1 MALLITIVVTT
12 IEIIGIIS
20 AIVAL
25 YHPRTSQG
33 TIAWIVSLLTIP
45 VVAVPL
51 YWIFGR
57 NKFHGY
63 SLLRQKGD
71 TEFQALARMLH
82 SQQEGIENFPL
93 YEKSR
98 LTALKR
104 LARLPYTQGNRTT
117 LLIDGESTFNS
128 IFAGI
133 AGAQEYIL
141 VQFFIVRNDRIGREL
156 KNKLIRKAQQGVR
169 VYFLYDEMGSHA
181 LGEKYITDLKNA
193 GVHIHSFHSTRNIW
207 NRFQINFRNHRKIVL
222 TDGKLAWIGGHN
234 VGEEYLG
241 RTKKFGHWR
250 DTHILLD
257 GPAVTSVQLSFV
269 EDWFWATNEKLTD
282 DLIWDAAPSHADG
295 HTFLILPSG
304 PADEFETASLMIQQV
319 IQEATNR
326 FWIASAYFVP
336 DEGVKQA
343 LHLAALRGVDVR
355 ILIPD
360 VRDHWL
366 PYLSIFSIAED
377 MIKAGIKIYRYNN
390 GFMHQKVFVVD
401 DLGAAVGTA
410 NLDNRSFRL
419 NFEIT
424 AIGIGATFA
433 NLVAEML
440 QADFENAFEMTP
452 EFIHKKPF
460 YFKLASHAAY
470 LTAPVQ

>member
-45 VVAVPL
+45 FVAVPL

-63 SLLRQKGD
+63 SVLRQKGD
-71 TEFQALARMLH
+71 AEFEHLALMLRN
-82 SQQEGIENFPL
+82 QQEGIENFPL

-104 LARLPYTQGNRTT
+104 LARLPYTQGTKAT
-117 LLIDGESTFNS
+117 LLIDGDATFRS

-133 AGAQEYIL
+133 AAAQEYIL
-141 VQFFIVRNDRIGREL
+141 VQFFIVHDDLIGREL
-156 KNKLIRKAQQGVR
+156 KNNLIIKAQQGVR

-181 LGEKYITDLKNA
+181 LGDTYLDELKSA
-193 GVHIHSFHSTRNIW
+193 GVRIHSFHSTRNIW

-234 VGEEYLG
+234 VGDEYLG
-241 RTKKFGHWR
+241 RSKKFGHWR

-269 EDWFWATNEKLTD
+269 EDWFWATDEKLTD
-282 DLIWDAAPSHADG
+282 HLTWDATHYHKDG

-304 PADEFETASLMIQQV
+304 PADEFETASLMIQQA
-319 IQEATNR
+319 IQEATER

-360 VRDHWL
+360 IRDHWL
-366 PYLSIFSIAED
+366 PYLSIFAIAED
-377 MIKAGIKIYRYNN
+377 MIKAGIKIYRYDD
-390 GFMHQKVFVVD
+390 GFLHQKVFVVD
-401 DLGAAVGTA
+401 ELGAAVGTA

-424 AIGIGATFA
+424 AIGIGPQFA
-433 NLVAEML
+433 NTVAKML
-440 QADFENAFEMTP
+440 EDDFDNAFEMTT
-452 EFIHKKPF
+452 EFIHDKPF